1 MAAIRGKD
9 CPAITQGSNMLVS
22 TMLGVFRSMVLAR
35 ELDRVEQEMVRRG
48 EASFH
53 VSGGGHESTAVLA
66 SLLHETDFL
75 HLHYRDKALMIA
87 RGMPLHGFLDALL
100 CNVRSTSAG
109 RNMVAHFT
117 SKEHNV
123 VSMPTPVSNNA
134 LHACGVASAIR
145 DTPSRPI
152 VYCANGDGTTQQG
165 EFYEAIAEAARENLP
180 VLFMIQD
187 NGLAIST
194 STVGRTFYQHNSG
207 SEDAFHGV
215 PIHRC
220 DGRDPV
226 SMYGKFTEIIST
238 MREDRRPVITVLDVE
253 RLSDHTNADD
263 QRIYRTEESI
273 ACAQRDGDPVRFLR
287 GWLLAQSC
295 PEGDLLEIERQ
306 AIETVATAEL
316 DALGV
321 LDPILTNTAKTI
333 LPVELTH
340 PSREVRGKDDRNG
353 ITMKEAMR
361 RVFKDW
367 LDRDQRVTLFGQDIE
382 DPKGDVFGV
391 TKGLSTQF
399 PGRVINAPLSEATI
413 VGTAVGRALA
423 GERPVAFLQFAD
435 FVPMAFN
442 QIACEMSSMDWR
454 SNGEWQAPVVLMAP
468 YGGYRPG
475 LGPFHS
481 HSMEAI
487 TAHCPGLDV
496 FVPSTAADA
505 AGIINA
511 ALQSTRPS
519 VVFYPKS
526 LLNDPAGATA
536 AEGVEENFAPIGVAR
551 KIRAGRDITL
561 VGWGNTVKICRE
573 VADTLEQVGKEAEV
587 IDLRSISPWDERMI
601 LASAEKTAHLI
612 VVHEDNEFCGLG
624 AEIVSTIAERARM
637 PVAMRRVARPNTF
650 VPCNINN
657 QLDLLPSYR
666 SVLEMCGEL
675 LDLEVEWPELKADD
689 TPDRV
694 IVEAVGSG
702 PADEA
707 VEVVELFVEMGKQ
720 VKRGDV
726 IASLEATKSVFDL
739 TAPVDGIV
747 EAILVEPGQSIPVGD
762 PLLTLRP
769 TGEQRPRRVAMKR
782 EQQRAKLTPKIDS
795 TSIRI
800 GVQLPERRSFEV
812 GLSFVSTVAGSRVI
826 TNDDILKRLEG
837 RTSADVI
844 RRTGIERRHWAS
856 DDETAVTMA
865 ASACATALE
874 GAGLMLDDIDMV
886 ICATTSPTSVTP
898 SLACQIVHCL
908 TTGKVVPNIQA
919 YDINAACSGYLYAL
933 QTGYDFL
940 QSTPESRVLLV
951 TAEVLSP
958 LLNLDDF
965 DTAILFG
972 DATSATILYGEGHI
986 DQAIARLV
994 RPEVSARGED
1004 GSVLSVPLPHEGYIQ
1019 MRGRRVFTEA
1029 VRAMVG
1035 SLNRVCS
1042 RQNIRIDDLRMV
1054 VPHQA
1059 NQRIIDAIQSRV
1071 GIDVYSNIRNF
1082 GNTSSTSI
1090 PLCLAEVLP
1099 ECRNGERLGL
1109 CAFGGGFTFGAGILE
1124 RCSA

>member
-1 MAAIRGKD
+1 MPVSR
-9 CPAITQGSNMLVS
+9 MLQ
-22 TMLGVFRSMVLAR
+22 VFRSMVLAR

-66 SLLHETDFL
+66 SLLHESDFL

-87 RGMPLHGFLDALL
+87 RGMPMHGFFDALL
-100 CNVRSTSAG
+100 CNERSTSGG

-123 VSMPTPVSNNA
+123 VSMPTPVSNNG
-134 LHACGVASAIR
+134 LHACGVAAAIR
-145 DTPSRPI
+145 DKSTRPI

-194 STVGRTFYQHNSG
+194 STVGRTFYRHGSG
-207 SEDAFHGV
+207 CEDTLHGV

-220 DGRDPV
+220 DGRNPV
-226 SMYGKFTEIIST
+226 TMYEKFSEIIAT

-263 QRIYRTEESI
+263 QRIYRTEEEL
-273 ACAQRDGDPVRFLR
+273 ATAQRDGDPVRFLR
-287 GWLLAQSC
+287 GWLLEQSC
-295 PEGDLLEIERQ
+295 SEHDLLQIERQ
-306 AIETVATAEL
+306 AAETVAAAEV
-316 DALGV
+316 DALSIQ
-321 LDPILTNTAKTI
+321 DPILTTTAKVA

-340 PSREVRGKDDRNG
+340 PSREVRGEDDHEG

-361 RVFKDW
+361 RVFQHW
-367 LDRDQRVTLFGQDIE
+367 LENDDRVTLCGQDIE

-413 VGTAVGRALA
+413 VGSAVGRALA

-454 SNGEWQAPVVLMAP
+454 SNGQWHAPVVLMAP
-468 YGGYRPG
+468 YGAYRPG

-487 TAHCPGLDV
+487 IAHCPGLDV
-496 FVPSTAADA
+496 FIPSTAADA
-505 AGIINA
+505 AGMVNA
-511 ALQSTRPS
+511 ALQSARPS
-519 VVFYPKS
+519 VIFYPKS
-526 LLNDPAGATA
+526 LLNDPAGATT
-536 AEGVEENFAPIGVAR
+536 AEGVSENFAPIGVAR

-573 VADTLEQVGKEAEV
+573 VAETLEQVGREAEV

-601 LASAEKTAHLI
+601 LASAEKTAHLL

-624 AEIVSTIAERARM
+624 AEIVSTVAERARM

-650 VPCNINN
+650 IPCNINN

-666 SVLEMCGEL
+666 RVLEVCGEL
-675 LDLEVEWPELKADD
+675 LDLEVEWPEVKVDD
-689 TPDRV
+689 TSDRV

-707 VEVVELFVEMGKQ
+707 VEVVELFVEMGQ
-720 VKRGDV
+720 HVRRGDV

-739 TAPVDGIV
+739 TAPMDGIV
-747 EAILVEPGQSIPVGD
+747 EAILAEPGQSVPVGD

-769 TGEQRPRRVAMKR
+769 TGEQRPRRMVMKR
-782 EQQRAKLTPKIDS
+782 VEQWPKLIPKTDS

-800 GVQLPERRSFEV
+800 GTQPPERRSFEV
-812 GLSFVSTVAGSRVI
+812 GMSFVSAVAGSRVI
-826 TNDDILKRLEG
+826 TNDEVLKRLKG

-856 DDETAVTMA
+856 EGETAVTMA
-865 ASACATALE
+865 ASSCQTVLE
-874 GAGLMLDDIDMV
+874 NAGLMLDDIDLV

-898 SLACQIVHCL
+898 SMACQVVHSL

-933 QTGYDFL
+933 QSGYDFL

-972 DATSATILYGEGHI
+972 DATSATILYGESHI
-986 DQAIARLV
+986 DQSVARIV

-1004 GSVLSVPLPHEGYIQ
+1004 GSALSVPLPHDGYIQ

-1035 SLNRVCS
+1035 SLNRVCTQQQL
-1042 RQNIRIDDLRMV
+1042 RMDDLRMV

-1090 PLCLAEVLP
+1090 PLCLSEVLP
-1099 ECRNGERLGL
+1099 ECPDGERLGL
-1109 CAFGGGFTFGAGILE
+1109 CAFGGGFTFGAGILQ
-1124 RCSA
+1124 RRS